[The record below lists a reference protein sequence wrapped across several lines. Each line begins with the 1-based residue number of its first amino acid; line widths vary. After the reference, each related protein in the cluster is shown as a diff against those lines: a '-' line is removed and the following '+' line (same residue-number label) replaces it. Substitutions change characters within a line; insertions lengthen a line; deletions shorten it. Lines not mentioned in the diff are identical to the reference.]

1 MAWTIKSTESTNI
14 YYISDRVATTTK
26 VNIKKT
32 FMGNDGFLKT
42 FKWWFDCSQRT
53 KDLLLKKSS
62 I

>member
-14 YYISDRVATTTK
+14 YYIRDRVATTTK

-42 FKWWFDCSQRT
+42 FKW
-53 KDLLLKKSS
+53 
-62 I
+62 